1 VTVPETAVAHTL
13 YGDSVFVVR
22 EEGQGKDGKPQ
33 TKAVQTFVHAG
44 EVADG
49 RVAILD
55 GLKPGDLVVSSGNLK
70 LQNGSPVRVAADEAL
85 AKPAR
90 PPVE

>member
-1 VTVPETAVAHTL
+1 MNICSCWRDPL
-13 YGDSVFVVR
+13 G
-22 EEGQGKDGKPQ
+22 DGKPQ
-33 TKAVQTFVHAG
+33 TKAVQTFVHTG

>member
-1 VTVPETAVAHTL
+1 M
-13 YGDSVFVVR
+13 
-22 EEGQGKDGKPQ
+22 
-33 TKAVQTFVHAG
+33 QTFVHTG